1 MRNLFVQT
9 HPNGWEIK
17 WEGAERS
24 SSTHSTKLEAI
35 NYAKALAKNNAT
47 PTNPISLKIKKL
59 DGTIE
64 NEYSYPKIADPFP
77 PKG

>member
-9 HPNGWEIK
+9 HSNGWEIK
-17 WEGAERS
+17 WERVERS

-35 NYAKALAKNNAT
+35 YYAKALAKNNAT
-47 PTNPISLKIKKL
+47 ATNPISLKIKKL

-64 NEYSYPKIADPFP
+64 IEYSYPKNADPFP